1 MFFRKLTAHVSVTRH
16 ITDVSKVYCNYCG
29 KSYKSRPAVY
39 NHIRLEHQDA
49 LLAYS
54 EEIATQNIS
63 ENVTMQNKGEKEK
76 PKEATD
82 QRRDIEEPS

>member
-1 MFFRKLTAHVSVTRH
+1 
-16 ITDVSKVYCNYCG
+16 
-29 KSYKSRPAVY
+29 VY